1 VFAPRP
7 PDGHAGYCPGAVDE
21 NDPEGLARAYVALGL
36 RLGRVVPGLVDAH
49 LDDPAIAGRI
59 ADEPRSDPARLRH
72 DAAGLRRRLGDD
84 GAVGPDRA
92 EYLDAQLAA
101 CEVIAARAA
110 GEEVG
115 VVEEIRDC
123 LGVTVGPGEPDDYR
137 AAHTWLA
144 DVLATTPSGL
154 PAALAAFRE
163 RDRVPPELLRPGLAA
178 MTAALRER
186 TAHVVGL
193 PAGEGV
199 DLEIVTGV
207 PWAGFARRVGPG
219 RSVMQVSRDA
229 GHRRSHLAL
238 LAAHEAYP
246 GHHTEM
252 ARTETSG
259 DAPPERTLFLA
270 RTPQSLVAEGAAECG
285 IAAVVGPGWGPWAA
299 GHLAAAGV
307 RTTAAEGA
315 LGEAVEDA
323 MLPLAAVRQDAALL
337 LHGGT
342 GVDREERARAH
353 LRRWLLIDDDRAGRM
368 LEFLAHPR
376 WRIHTTTYVEGVRL
390 VRPWLGSAN
399 ASTGTR
405 FARLLD
411 EAWTPARLR
420 RDTPRALF
428 DTQSDAPSGH
438 DERWPRHA
446 EDSPMS
452 PTV

>member
-1 VFAPRP
+1 M
-7 PDGHAGYCPGAVDE
+7 DGC
-21 NDPEGLARAYVALGL
+21 DPEGLPRAYVALGL

-49 LDDPAIAGRI
+49 LGDPAIAGRVH
-59 ADEPRSDPARLRH
+59 DEPVPDPARLRH
-72 DAAGLRRRLGDD
+72 DAAELRRRSAHDALLG
-84 GAVGPDRA
+84 PERA

-115 VVEEIRDC
+115 VIEEVRDC
-123 LGVTVGPGEPDDYR
+123 LGVEVGPGEPDDYR
-137 AAHTWLA
+137 AAHARLA
-144 DVLATTPSGL
+144 DVLAATPRGL

-163 RDRVPPELLRPGLAA
+163 RDRVPPDLLRPGLEA

-186 TAHVVGL
+186 TAALVGL
-193 PAGEGV
+193 PEEEGL

-219 RSVMQVSRDA
+219 RSVMQISRDA
-229 GHRRSHLAL
+229 GHRRSHLPL

-252 ARTETSG
+252 ARTEMPG

-285 IAAVVGPGWGPWAA
+285 IAAVVGPGWGRWAA
-299 GHLAAAGV
+299 GYLAAAGIP
-307 RTTAAEGA
+307 TTPADGA

-342 GVDREERARAH
+342 GADREEQARAH
-353 LRRWLLIDDDRAGRM
+353 LRRWLLIDDDRARRM

-390 VRPWLGSAN
+390 VRPWLGSGA
-399 ASTGTR
+399 ASSGAR

-420 RDTPRALF
+420 RETSTARALP
-428 DTQSDAPSGH
+428 DTQSDTPPGH
-438 DERWPRHA
+438 DERSSGRA
-446 EDSPMS
+446 DDAPMS

>member
-1 VFAPRP
+1 M
-7 PDGHAGYCPGAVDE
+7 DE
-21 NDPEGLARAYVALGL
+21 NGPEGLARAYVALGL

-49 LDDPAIAGRI
+49 LGDPAIARRI
-59 ADEPRSDPARLRH
+59 ADEPVADPAVLRRE
-72 DAAGLRRRLGDD
+72 AGRLRRRLASDRAP
-84 GAVGPDRA
+84 GADRA

-110 GEEVG
+110 GEDVG
-115 VVEEIRDC
+115 VAAEVRGC
-123 LGVTVGPGEPDDYR
+123 LGVEVVAGDPDAYR
-137 AAHTWLA
+137 AAHDRLA
-144 DVLATTPSGL
+144 DLLATTSRGL

-163 RDRVPPELLRPGLAA
+163 RDRVAPELLRPGLAA
-178 MTAALRER
+178 MTVALREC
-186 TAHVVGL
+186 TAAVVGL
-193 PAGEGV
+193 PPGEGV

-219 RSVMQVSRDA
+219 RSVMQVSHDG
-229 GHRRSHLAL
+229 GHRRSHLPL

-252 ARTETSG
+252 VRAEA
-259 DAPPERTLFLA
+259 DPAPERALFLA

-285 IAAVVGPGWGPWAA
+285 IAAVVGPGWGAWSA

-307 RTTAAEGA
+307 TTTAADGA

-337 LHGGT
+337 LHGGHA
-342 GVDREERARAH
+342 VDREEQARAH

-390 VRPWLGSAN
+390 VRPWLDAEGAGSP
-399 ASTGTR
+399 GPR

-420 RDTPRALF
+420 RETLTGREQFDTGSDTPR
-428 DTQSDAPSGH
+428 GH
-438 DERWPRHA
+438 DERYPGHA
-446 EDSPMS
+446 DDSSMS